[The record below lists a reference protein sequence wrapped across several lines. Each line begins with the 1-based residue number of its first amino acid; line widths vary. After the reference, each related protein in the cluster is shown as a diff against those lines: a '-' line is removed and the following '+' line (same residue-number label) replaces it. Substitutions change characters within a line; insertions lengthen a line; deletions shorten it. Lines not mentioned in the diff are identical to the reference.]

1 MKVKEGLQLQ
11 NVCGEHI
18 IIPAGEEN
26 MDFSHIISLNPTA
39 AYLWEKIAGKE
50 EFSVE
55 DMAQLLLDEYEV
67 EESVALED
75 SRLIAERWAEL
86 GLLETRKD

>member
-1 MKVKEGLQLQ
+1 MKIKNGLELQ

-26 MDFSHIISLNPTA
+26 MDFSQIISLNPTA
-39 AYLWEKIAGKE
+39 AYLWENVAKRE
-50 EFSVE
+50 NFTVE
-55 DMAQLLLDEYEV
+55 DMVQLLLDEYEV

-75 SRLIAERWAEL
+75 CKLIAERWAEM
-86 GLLETRKD
+86 GVLE

>member
-1 MKVKEGLQLQ
+1 MKIKNGLELQ

-26 MDFSHIISLNPTA
+26 MDFSQIISLNPTA
-39 AYLWEKIAGKE
+39 AYLWENVAKRE
-50 EFSVE
+50 NFTVE
-55 DMAQLLLDEYEV
+55 DMVQLLLNEYEV

-75 SRLIAERWAEL
+75 CKLIAERWSEM
-86 GLLETRKD
+86 GLLE

>member
-1 MKVKEGLQLQ
+1 MKIKKGFQLQ

-26 MDFSHIISLNPTA
+26 IDFSHIISLNPTA
-39 AYLWEKIAGKE
+39 AYLWEKIAEKV
-50 EFSVE
+50 EFTIE

-67 EESVALED
+67 EEDIALED
-75 SRLIAERWAEL
+75 CKLIAERWAEM
-86 GLLETRKD
+86 GLID

>member
-55 DMAQLLLDEYEV
+55 EMAQLLLDEYEV

-86 GLLETRKD
+86 GLLEIRKD

>member
-1 MKVKEGLQLQ
+1 MKIKNGLELQ

-26 MDFSHIISLNPTA
+26 MDFSQIISLNPTA
-39 AYLWEKIAGKE
+39 AYLWENVAKRDN
-50 EFSVE
+50 FTVE
-55 DMAQLLLDEYEV
+55 DMVQLLLNEYEV

-75 SRLIAERWAEL
+75 CKLIAERWAEM
-86 GLLETRKD
+86 GLLE

>member
-1 MKVKEGLQLQ
+1 MKIKNGLELQ

-26 MDFSHIISLNPTA
+26 MDFSQIISLNPTA
-39 AYLWEKIAGKE
+39 AYLWENVAKRDN
-50 EFSVE
+50 FTVE
-55 DMAQLLLDEYEV
+55 DMVQLLLDEYEV

-75 SRLIAERWAEL
+75 CKLMAERWAEM
-86 GLLETRKD
+86 GLLE

>member
-1 MKVKEGLQLQ
+1 MKIKKGFQLQ

-26 MDFSHIISLNPTA
+26 IDFSHIISLNPTA
-39 AYLWEKIAGKE
+39 AYLWEKIAEKA
-50 EFSVE
+50 EFTIE

-67 EESVALED
+67 EEDIALED
-75 SRLIAERWAEL
+75 CKLIAERWAEM
-86 GLLETRKD
+86 GLID